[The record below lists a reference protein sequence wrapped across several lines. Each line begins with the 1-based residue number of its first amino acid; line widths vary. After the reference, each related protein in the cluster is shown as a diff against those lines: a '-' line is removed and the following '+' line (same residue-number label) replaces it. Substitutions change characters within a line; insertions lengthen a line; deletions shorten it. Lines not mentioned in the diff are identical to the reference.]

1 MGGFL
6 TPGVER
12 EASHTHWSIKGTF
25 HTSNA
30 PALTCFS
37 WFLSGQKKKMSQCH
51 MNKSSE
57 LVRRRD
63 QLQPNMDGKRAQQ
76 RSDLQDSVTQ
86 FHDYAVELI

>member
-1 MGGFL
+1 
-6 TPGVER
+6 
-12 EASHTHWSIKGTF
+12 
-25 HTSNA
+25 
-30 PALTCFS
+30 
-37 WFLSGQKKKMSQCH
+37 MSQCH

-76 RSDLQDSVTQ
+76 RSDLEDSMTQ